1 MDTPISE
8 VRALVAR
15 LNNLNEIFRVQ
26 GEILS
31 YSEAAVEPLAELLLS
46 EPSSFSET
54 RVAAAECLGVIGSES
69 AIAALIQVLGHH
81 DLTRLGPVQRFAEEM
96 VRNAAARK
104 LGRFP
109 QPRVIEALL
118 FSLRRDHLIGAGEAL
133 AQLAVPRAIPGLIEC
148 LEDDYKKEKA
158 TEALRQF
165 RHTAV
170 PLLCAALQE
179 PRFVLGVEPPVSAE
193 RRCRAAQL
201 LGELKAEEAGVAL
214 NARLRE
220 ENVEVRNASAVAL
233 AKLGFATRK
242 VIVQLLA
249 GLDNPDL
256 LVRKS
261 CEEGLQKAS
270 SEVIPLLAQAVSGK
284 PIHAGPQDELCLTL
298 SARLVAVKILGSIPD
313 VAAVHC
319 LMNQLKRPRGNDPL
333 PHRRGVEKLNFPEIR
348 PALEQIARNDWSRR
362 VKMRARDALQT
373 FIKRNIAKAS

>member
-1 MDTPISE
+1 
-8 VRALVAR
+8 
-15 LNNLNEIFRVQ
+15 
-26 GEILS
+26 
-31 YSEAAVEPLAELLLS
+31 
-46 EPSSFSET
+46 
-54 RVAAAECLGVIGSES
+54 
-69 AIAALIQVLGHH
+69 
-81 DLTRLGPVQRFAEEM
+81 
-96 VRNAAARK
+96 
-104 LGRFP
+104 
-109 QPRVIEALL
+109 
-118 FSLRRDHLIGAGEAL
+118 
-133 AQLAVPRAIPGLIEC
+133 
-148 LEDDYKKEKA
+148 
-158 TEALRQF
+158 LRQF

-233 AKLGFATRK
+233 AQLGFATRN

-249 GLDNPDL
+249 GLDDPDL
-256 LVRKS
+256 FVRKS

-270 SEVIPLLAQAVSGK
+270 IEVIPLLAQAVSGK

-319 LMNQLKRPRGNDPL
+319 LVNQLKDPEEMIRYRTVAAL
-333 PHRRGVEKLNFPEIR
+333 EKLNYPEIR
-348 PALEQIARNDWSRR
+348 PALEQVARSDWSRR

-373 FIKRNIAKAS
+373 FIKRNVAKAS